1 MAPLVPIVQLG
12 GRGERAKCV
21 PPTSSS
27 GQIQLILGPMFSG
40 KSTEL
45 IRRLKRYQVAQY
57 AVLIVKYAKDQRYD
71 ESGIATH
78 CGQVLP
84 AVSANKLSELQEMAG
99 EYDVIGIDEGQ
110 FFPDIVS
117 WCEEMANRGKIVLVA
132 ALDGTFQRLPF
143 PEMLALV
150 PLAEAVT
157 KLQAVCM
164 VCFQEAAFSKRITE
178 ESGVEVIG
186 GADKYMAVCR
196 RCYFSPNNVAASP
209 RVALK
214 QRNSCPEE
222 CSPNKV
228 PKKALFEEKENQ
240 IA

>member
-1 MAPLVPIVQLG
+1 
-12 GRGERAKCV
+12 
-21 PPTSSS
+21 
-27 GQIQLILGPMFSG
+27 
-40 KSTEL
+40 
-45 IRRLKRYQVAQY
+45 
-57 AVLIVKYAKDQRYD
+57 
-71 ESGIATH
+71 
-78 CGQVLP
+78 
-84 AVSANKLSELQEMAG
+84 
-99 EYDVIGIDEGQ
+99 
-110 FFPDIVS
+110 
-117 WCEEMANRGKIVLVA
+117 MANRGKIVLVA

-178 ESGVEVIG
+178 EAGVEVIG

-214 QRNSCPEE
+214 QRNSGTEE

-240 IA
+240 KA